1 MFRRNSRLPIH
12 TSLPLPSN
20 MRQIDGIQVL
30 RAVAV
35 ILVAWVHATQNV
47 EATPEGQGFGIFGVD
62 IFFVISGFILSSI
75 VLRERGN
82 PGVRTMWEFLK
93 RRLLRIF
100 PIYWFFVLLTLAR
113 FIWSHQP
120 LERGYVYALFL
131 LPSFRHLQTPLI
143 VAFSW
148 TMVFEMFFYYALAL
162 VLLKTVRLAVPVMIA
177 LLTVA
182 VFLGNLFGI
191 QHPVWIIACNP
202 ILLEFVLGAVVALA
216 YARFQR
222 LRRLGWAMTSLG
234 AALVIYLA
242 AHTPAAVADSEQMVM
257 VGAGVLGRVMTWG
270 LAATLIVGGVVFWS
284 PSLDSRIGR
293 LFVVLGT
300 ASYSA
305 YLASPIIIEYVSRLL
320 YKLHGAPAGTLS
332 IAFYKWSLIA
342 AVLALGWLCYDL
354 IEWPL
359 LHGLQAKFLRKTA

>member
-1 MFRRNSRLPIH
+1 
-12 TSLPLPSN
+12 
-20 MRQIDGIQVL
+20 
-30 RAVAV
+30 
-35 ILVAWVHATQNV
+35 
-47 EATPEGQGFGIFGVD
+47 
-62 IFFVISGFILSSI
+62 VISGFILSSV

-113 FIWSHQP
+113 FARSHQP
-120 LERGYVYALFL
+120 LERGYIFALFL
-131 LPSFRHLQTPLI
+131 LPSFRHVQTPLI

-148 TMVFEMFFYYALAL
+148 TLVFEMFFYYALAL
-162 VLLKTVRLAVPVMIA
+162 VLLTTVRRAIPIMIA
-177 LLTVA
+177 LLTAA
-182 VFLGNLFGI
+182 VFLGNLFGF
-191 QHPVWIIACNP
+191 QHPVSIIVCNP
-202 ILLEFVLGAVVALA
+202 ILLEFVLGAVVALV

-222 LRRLGWAMTSLG
+222 LRGLGWAMTFLG
-234 AALVIYLA
+234 AALSIYLA
-242 AHTPAAVADSEQMVM
+242 AYTPAAVANSQQMVL
-257 VGAGVLGRVMTWG
+257 VGMGVLGRVMTWG

-284 PSLDSRIGR
+284 PSLDSRIGK

-320 YKLHGAPAGTLS
+320 YKLHGAPTGMLS
-332 IAFYKWSLIA
+332 VMLYKWFLIV
-342 AVLALGWLCYDL
+342 AVLTLGWLCYDL

-359 LHGLQAKFLRKTA
+359 LRGLQAKFLHKAA